1 MDTFLD
7 IVFWIDIVLNFR
19 TGFIDH
25 GQHVTDP
32 HHIAEHYL
40 GSWFIVD
47 LIGSLPF
54 EKFIPDANSASRK
67 SVKIAKWAKIP
78 KLLRA
83 GRLLKYLKRYA
94 KYYMLFLV
102 LASLLL
108 LTHFIGC
115 AWLTIVEPC
124 KECVINATHTSE
136 CQESIIELYN
146 ATGATITY
154 GENLISG
161 CSSDMMLRYWLCL
174 SMLPLS

>member
-7 IVFWIDIVLNFR
+7 IAFWIDIVLNFR

-25 GQHVTDP
+25 GEHVTDP
-32 HHIAEHYL
+32 WHIAEHYL
-40 GSWFIVD
+40 GSWFIID
-47 LIGSLPF
+47 IIGSLPF
-54 EKFIPDANSASRK
+54 EKFVPDASSASRK

-94 KYYMLFLV
+94 KFYMLFLV
-102 LASLLL
+102 IASLIL

-124 KECVINATHTSE
+124 AECIVNASQPQCFDALTD
-136 CQESIIELYN
+136 LYN
-146 ATGATITY
+146 ATDATI
-154 GENLISG
+154 NLGDDVISG
-161 CSSDMMLRYWLCL
+161 CSSWHDA
-174 SMLPLS
+174 PLLAYFS